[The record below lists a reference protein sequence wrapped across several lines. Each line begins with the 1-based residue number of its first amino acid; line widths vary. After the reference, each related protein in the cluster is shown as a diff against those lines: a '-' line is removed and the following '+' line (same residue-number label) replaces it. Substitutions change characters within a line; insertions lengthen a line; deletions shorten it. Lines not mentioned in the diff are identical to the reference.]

1 MKQNSKNMKEITKFV
16 DAIKADV
23 VFKIGGNAQEN
34 FDLIDAASPEDIW
47 FHVDNLPSEH
57 VIACIPTDK
66 EINRAQLAK
75 IVKQGAVI
83 CKQYSKYASTKN
95 LPIIY
100 SKIENIE
107 KQEKIG
113 SVLAPSAKTINI

>member
-1 MKQNSKNMKEITKFV
+1 MKEITKFV

-66 EINRAQLAK
+66 DINRAQLAK

-83 CKQYSKYASTKN
+83 CKQCSKYASIKN

-100 SKIENIE
+100 SKVENIE